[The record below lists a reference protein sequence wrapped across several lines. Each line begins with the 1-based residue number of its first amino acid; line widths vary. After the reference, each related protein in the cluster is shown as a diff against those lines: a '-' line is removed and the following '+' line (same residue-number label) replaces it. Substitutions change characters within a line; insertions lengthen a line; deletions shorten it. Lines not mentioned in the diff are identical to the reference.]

1 MEVYHYAKFEDF
13 VYTLYT
19 EEKEGY
25 HCAQLED
32 FTCRHVAVVF
42 SSLARIV
49 GRMFDRSFPECAF
62 LFVCLFVLKWRLART
77 HEFHSLGQ
85 DQSTVA
91 KRAETTVAECSQ
103 ASCV

>member
-42 SSLARIV
+42 SSLARILGECLTIHSPPAV
-49 GRMFDRSFPECAF
+49 SCFFEVETSFRT
-62 LFVCLFVLKWRLART
+62 LIQLYARISPQWLS
-77 HEFHSLGQ
+77 HL
-85 DQSTVA
+85 
-91 KRAETTVAECSQ
+91 R
-103 ASCV
+103 